1 MRRQIF
7 LLQLALFTAV
17 LLAISGCAKPTQPPI
32 PKGNVT
38 VGVAYFTQPRT
49 SAEMLA
55 GFIGEEVPP
64 VDEEVFA
71 ELDVLFRQALRNNSD
86 KAFVSADK
94 AFDCS
99 KQIMR
104 GPNEH
109 RAALRRWAAIGR
121 CMDVDVL
128 VVPQVYEWRQRE
140 GSGAGVVRPA
150 RIVLA
155 FFTVD
160 TRSET
165 LIARSHFEET
175 QQALSDNLL
184 NAGKFFRRGAR
195 WVSAED
201 LSTEAMQRA
210 IKELGL

>member
-1 MRRQIF
+1 MRKQIF
-7 LLQLALFTAV
+7 LLQLAIFTA
-17 LLAISGCAKPTQPPI
+17 LLFAVSGCARPTQPPL
-32 PKGNVT
+32 PKGNVS
-38 VGVAYFTQPRT
+38 VGVAYFSQPRT

-55 GFIGEEVPP
+55 GFIGEEVPV

-71 ELDVLFRQALRNNSD
+71 ELDVIFRQTLRNKSD
-86 KAFVSADK
+86 KHFVPADK

-99 KQIMR
+99 QKIIR
-104 GPNEH
+104 GSNEY
-109 RAALRRWAAIGR
+109 RAALRRWAAVGR
-121 CMDVDVL
+121 CMNVDAL

-155 FFTVD
+155 FFTID

-175 QQALSDNLL
+175 QQALTDNLL
-184 NAGKFFRRGAR
+184 NTRQFFKRGAR
-195 WVSAED
+195 WVTAEE
-201 LSTEAMQRA
+201 LSVEAMERA